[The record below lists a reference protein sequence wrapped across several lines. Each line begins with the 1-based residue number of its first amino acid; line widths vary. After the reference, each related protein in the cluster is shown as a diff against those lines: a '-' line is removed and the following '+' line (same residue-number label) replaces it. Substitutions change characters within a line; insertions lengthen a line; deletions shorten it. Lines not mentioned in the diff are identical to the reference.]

1 MKQFIFESDHKSYF
15 SLKCYSMIIVLT
27 WIIPPLWLPL
37 LLSLQYGLALH
48 MMKKALPQWF
58 ELLKIKMLPSVR
70 DGEHLK

>member
-15 SLKCYSMIIVLT
+15 SLKCYSMMIVLT
-27 WIIPPLWLPL
+27 WVIPPPL